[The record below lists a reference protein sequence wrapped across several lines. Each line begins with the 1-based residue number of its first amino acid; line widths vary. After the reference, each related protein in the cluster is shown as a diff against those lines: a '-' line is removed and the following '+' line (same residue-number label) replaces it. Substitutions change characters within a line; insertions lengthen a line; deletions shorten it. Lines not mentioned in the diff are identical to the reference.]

1 MEDKTI
7 RKLIE
12 KLESYIEEAIDY
24 PLDCMNVGILV
35 DAINARD
42 ALIKEYGYLG
52 ESIYAKSREE

>member
-1 MEDKTI
+1 MKDKTV

-12 KLESYIEEAIDY
+12 KLERYIEDVIDY
-24 PLDCMNVGILV
+24 PLDCMNVKILV

-42 ALIKEYGYLG
+42 ALIKEYGYLE